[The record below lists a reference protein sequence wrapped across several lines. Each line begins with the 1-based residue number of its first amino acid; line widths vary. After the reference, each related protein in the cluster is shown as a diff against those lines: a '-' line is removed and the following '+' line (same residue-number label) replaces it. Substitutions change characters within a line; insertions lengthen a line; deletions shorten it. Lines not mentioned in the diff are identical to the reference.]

1 MYYENI
7 TFILAVSLHCL
18 EKGCTSN
25 SVILLVIEEPEQ
37 EPSLNLV
44 FKFSRRLSF
53 KRWMALQRKGLK
65 YVIVI
70 ANQDKCPEL
79 MIF

>member
-7 TFILAVSLHCL
+7 TFILAVSLHWL

-25 SVILLVIEEPEQ
+25 SVILLVIEEQ
-37 EPSLNLV
+37 EPSLKLV

-65 YVIVI
+65 YVKDVLFI
-70 ANQDKCPEL
+70 ANL
-79 MIF
+79 R